1 MDDNKRLIL
10 MIRPD
15 WILETALIGFSALM
29 VLVIS
34 FS

>member
-1 MDDNKRLIL
+1 

-15 WILETALIGFSALM
+15 WILETALVGFCALM
-29 VLVIS
+29 VLVIA